1 MRIVRIASQ
10 AGNLWGESELRF
22 RCSVMTIPKSSVI
35 WIVLEVF
42 TGSDEINTLTGAD
55 EASTIQLI
63 PQIANALD
71 LAILAN

>member
-10 AGNLWGESELRF
+10 AGNLWSESELRF
-22 RCSVMTIPKSSVI
+22 RCSVMTIRKSLVI
-35 WIVLEVF
+35 WNVQEASA
-42 TGSDEINTLTGAD
+42 GSGEINTLARAD

-63 PQIANALD
+63 PQITNALD

>member
-10 AGNLWGESELRF
+10 AGNLWSESELRF
-22 RCSVMTIPKSSVI
+22 RCSVMTIRKSLVI
-35 WIVLEVF
+35 WNVQEVF
-42 TGSDEINTLTGAD
+42 AGSSEINTLARAD